1 MLPRLT
7 RSASTL
13 PRGIPSILSKNPHDV
28 VITYAKRTPVGRAR
42 KGQLKDTP
50 VDEMLYALFK
60 VIVTTATS

>member
-1 MLPRLT
+1 MLPRLF

-13 PRGIPSILSKNPHDV
+13 PRGIPLILSKNPHDI

-42 KGQLKDTP
+42 KGQLKDIP

-60 VIVTTATS
+60 VVITTVPS